1 MWSVIDAGEAINPD
15 GLKNQTEGGCIQSA
29 SWTMQEEVKF
39 NRQHVSSL
47 DWNSY
52 PIFRFH
58 QVPEVEVIVIDRPSE
73 EVMGAGEAA
82 QGPAGAAIANA
93 IYNAIGKRI
102 RHLPIVPEKLL
113 GA

>member
-1 MWSVIDAGEAINPD
+1 M
-15 GLKNQTEGGCIQSA
+15 IQSA

-58 QVPEVEVIVIDRPSE
+58 QVPEVEVEVIDRPQE
-73 EVMGAGEAA
+73 DVMGAGEAA
-82 QGPAGAAIANA
+82 QGPAAAAIANA
-93 IYNAIGKRI
+93 VFNACGKRV
-102 RHLPIVPEKLL
+102 RSLPMVAEKVME
-113 GA
+113 A